1 MVMFA
6 QYGLLLVLSLF
17 LVFHLLVLLKII
29 PYTIVWG
36 GRIESDKAMY
46 RFVTISTLM
55 NAFFLFIVAVQSG
68 IFMFEFPKMIMT
80 LILWAMAVLFA
91 FNTLGNIFSKNKL
104 EQRLFTPVT
113 VLLTLFSLVLAL
125 TN

>member
-91 FNTLGNIFSKNKL
+91 FNTLGNIVSKNKL

>member
-55 NAFFLFIVAVQSG
+55 NAFFLFIIAAESG

-91 FNTLGNIFSKNKL
+91 FNTLGNIVSKNKL

>member
-55 NAFFLFIVAVQSG
+55 NAFFLLIIAVQSG

-91 FNTLGNIFSKNKL
+91 FNTLGNIVSKNKL